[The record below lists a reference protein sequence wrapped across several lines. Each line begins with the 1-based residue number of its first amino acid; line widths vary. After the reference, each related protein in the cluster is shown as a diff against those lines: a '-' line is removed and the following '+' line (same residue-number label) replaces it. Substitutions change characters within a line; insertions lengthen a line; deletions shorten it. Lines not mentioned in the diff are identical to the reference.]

1 MFFSVAL
8 FENNEEHSLSE
19 THSSMR
25 SIREAESVRK
35 KKKKLINIRKKK
47 RKQKIRGK
55 NYRKLRKH
63 IKNKEK
69 MSEKNKQRKNQEN
82 KTGKFKKRN
91 RKTTRKEGRSVDGN
105 CLESATTVMR
115 RWKDVVANFEKQ
127 KTRVEKQANIASK
140 KSLKKGVFDPIAKKL
155 IDIGG
160 GNKTGL
166 TCAGSL
172 DSAGAQQLTNLTTT
186 LMECVKE
193 VNKTCDP
200 ANFPKPNMTLIN
212 ECSNHT
218 KSFKEE
224 SQKCLGLS
232 KEDTA
237 ADACTCWTSNAMATL
252 SEAVKNCKIAELGD
266 ISRGLKN
273 CTGAFSKCRK
283 YEDAAVAAISACSQ
297 DVNKL
302 KEKAETLTKNK
313 DGLNNVKSKISQVTG
328 TSSRAAANSCGDFI
342 ALVTLGKQHGIN
354 INIPAFYLYY
364 HFQ

>member
-1 MFFSVAL
+1 MNNNKCIIFLTLLVLLAVTTFALSEEQSVS
-8 FENNEEHSLSE
+8 ESLSAI
-19 THSSMR
+19 R
-25 SIREAESVRK
+25 SIREAEFKRKNKKKINANQRYNKRKYRMKKKNNKVRKNKRKNLRK
-35 KKKKLINIRKKK
+35 KKV
-47 RKQKIRGK
+47 QAS
-55 NYRKLRKH
+55 
-63 IKNKEK
+63 
-69 MSEKNKQRKNQEN
+69 M
-82 KTGKFKKRN
+82 N
-91 RKTTRKEGRSVDGN
+91 RSRIMGRSVDGK
-105 CLESATTVMR
+105 CLESATTIMR

-140 KSLKKGVFDPIAKKL
+140 KSLKKGAFDPIAKKL

-166 TCAGSL
+166 TCAGSST
-172 DSAGAQQLTNLTTT
+172 SAGAQQLTNLTTT

-237 ADACTCWTSNAMATL
+237 VDACTCWTSNAMATL

-266 ISRGLKN
+266 ISKGLKN

-354 INIPAFYLYY
+354 IPAFHLYY